1 MEPLHPIFNKKVYIV
16 IGTCWGFYILQI
28 IIILLFS
35 FLDMKNYKS
44 SVMGFD
50 LFLFINTCLICI
62 FITFSIAKNKSLYY
76 KWAIASTALFDA
88 MIIISIVY
96 LILNKH
102 SNIILL
108 LIIKIF
114 EIIPGFV
121 IYFNPK
127 LIIEEVNNNNNN
139 GIVNNN
145 VAVNNNNINNNNI
158 NNNEIM
164 NNDIN
169 IINNNLNNGIINND
183 DNNDN
188 INEEAAPMLN

>member
-1 MEPLHPIFNKKVYIV
+1 MEPLNPIFNKKVYIV

-35 FLDMKNYKS
+35 LIDMKNYKS

-62 FITFSIAKNKSLYY
+62 FITFSIARNKSLYY
-76 KWAIASTALFDA
+76 KLAIASAALFDA

-96 LILNKH
+96 IVLNEH
-102 SNIILL
+102 SNQILI

-121 IYFNPK
+121 IFFHPK
-127 LIIEEVNNNNNN
+127 LIVEEVNNNNNN
-139 GIVNNN
+139 NNNGIANNN
-145 VAVNNNNINNNNI
+145 VN
-158 NNNEIM
+158 

-169 IINNNLNNGIINND
+169 NY
-183 DNNDN
+183 N
-188 INEEAAPMLN
+188 INEEDAPMLN